1 MIIRSV
7 LAWAALKNTI
17 DGVALTTDTYFLTV
31 LDVVSLSLECLQGRV
46 LVRTGFWGGLP
57 SWFVGSHHLL
67 CVHMTFSLCALREV
81 VL

>member
-7 LAWAALKNTI
+7 LTWAALKNTI
-17 DGVALTTDTYFLTV
+17 DGVALTTDTYFLTI
-31 LDVVSLSLECLQGRV
+31 LDAVSLSLECLHGWV

-57 SWFVGSHHLL
+57 SWFVGSHLL
-67 CVHMTFSLCALREV
+67 CVHMTSSLGALREV